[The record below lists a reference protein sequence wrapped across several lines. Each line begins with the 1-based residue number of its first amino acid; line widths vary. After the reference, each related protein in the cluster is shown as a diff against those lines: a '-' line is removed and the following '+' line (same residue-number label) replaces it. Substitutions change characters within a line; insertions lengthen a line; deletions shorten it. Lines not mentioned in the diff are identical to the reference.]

1 MKAVFMM
8 VPRNV
13 SLWAGWPPH
22 VTGSNLKSVGS
33 VARKEWISRE
43 EVFACDDFD
52 QRVKVRQ
59 KFESAE
65 RLEAY
70 IRAMLGEYVTAHL
83 LDYETTSNPI
93 TKVGLVVTLVQ

>member
-22 VTGSNLKSVGS
+22 VTGSNLKSVGR

-52 QRVKVRQ
+52 QRVKPY
-59 KFESAE
+59 E
-65 RLEAY
+65 RWGDDEA
-70 IRAMLGEYVTAHL
+70 RAYL
-83 LDYETTSNPI
+83 LRIVEVMTTSTVRPI
-93 TKVGLVVTLVQ
+93 APSLT